1 MRLSSITIKNYRSC
15 RDTTV
20 EFEDDITALV
30 GENASGKTNIIDAIR
45 LSTPTTIPE
54 RTIWFNLETD
64 LSQDLSEDTIVSI
77 SRSFSDLTE
86 TEQGSFLAQLVDEDE
101 LLRYNFDITKNTKD
115 PTKTFPVHSI
125 GKSKLN
131 DPEPAIRDD
140 RIAHV
145 YLPPLRDV
153 IREISSSD
161 SARIAEVLRIISSDN
176 AQSFREQSNEHI
188 ARIAEHDTPSR
199 ARTAIQEQL
208 DKIITPTRRHGL
220 GFGGKNQ
227 ELRKLAGMMRVAM
240 KSHGVDSMDLGGIGL
255 GYANLVYMAI
265 VVVQLEK
272 ASNYDLTLL
281 LVEEPEAHL
290 HPQMQKVL
298 LSYLQTR
305 ASESGNESGE
315 YTGKIQVI
323 VSTHSPTLASSL
335 STRKLALISRKAV
348 PGTRRWTTDAKI
360 LSKSNLKPIEQR
372 KIDRYLDVTRASLL
386 FARQVVLV
394 EGIADAI
401 IIDCLA
407 RYLFKDDPSSLLQW
421 EGVTIIPVGGV
432 DFDPFIKLLVGDD
445 KPIVDK
451 LTVLTDGDIVTS
463 GQERTTP
470 GADRKASYE
479 RSYASA
485 VTAGI
490 LSIHP
495 GKFTLEADIFAI
507 ATNEEYVRDAYI
519 DIHPHSEKKWWQVVL
534 SYEDDQ
540 DSRGESF
547 RNSINAED
555 FDIGK
560 GDFSQVIAEK
570 VQNLAADDSFVIPDY
585 IQEAINAVIIP
596 PPVEENEEEGSETV
610 DERPVDGTA

>member
-15 RDTTV
+15 RDTTI

-54 RTIWFNLETD
+54 RTIWFNFETD
-64 LSQDLSEDTIVSI
+64 LSQDVSEDAIVSI
-77 SRSFSDLTE
+77 SRSFSDLSD
-86 TEQGSFLAQLVDEDE
+86 TEQGSFLAQLVDQDE
-101 LLRYNFDITKNTKD
+101 ILRYNFDITKNIKD
-115 PTKTFPVHSI
+115 PTKTFPLHSI

-131 DPEPAIRDD
+131 DPEPPVRDD

-176 AQSFREQSNEHI
+176 AQSFREESNAHI
-188 ARIAEHDTPSR
+188 AQIAEHDTPNR
-199 ARTAIQEQL
+199 ARSAIQEQL

-227 ELRKLAGMMRVAM
+227 ELRRLAGMMRVAM
-240 KSHGVDSMDLGGIGL
+240 KSHGVDPMDLNGIGL

-305 ASESGNESGE
+305 ASESGTGTGE

-335 STRKLALISRKAV
+335 STQKLALISRKAI
-348 PGTRRWTTDAKI
+348 PDSTRWTTDSKS
-360 LSKSNLKPIEQR
+360 LSKSGLKPIEQR

-386 FARQVVLV
+386 FARQVILV

-407 RYLFKDDPSSLLQW
+407 KYLFKDDPSSLLQW
-421 EGVTIIPVGGV
+421 EGVTVIAVGGV
-432 DFDPFIKLLVGDD
+432 DFNPFIKLLVGDNQ
-445 KPIVDK
+445 PIVDK
-451 LTVLTDGDIVTS
+451 LIVLTDGDVVTS
-463 GQERTTP
+463 GAVTVTP
-470 GADRKASYE
+470 GANRKTTYE
-479 RSYASA
+479 QDYAPA

-490 LSIHP
+490 LSVHP

-507 ATNEEYVRDAYI
+507 ATNEEHVRDGYI
-519 DIHPHSEKKWWQVVL
+519 DIHPRSERKWWQVVL
-534 SYEDDQ
+534 SYGDDQ

-547 RNSINAED
+547 RNSINNED

-570 VQNLAADDSFVIPDY
+570 VQNLPAGSSFVVPDY
-585 IQEAINAVIIP
+585 IRDAIGAVIIP
-596 PPVEENEEEGSETV
+596 PPVEQDEEESDETV
-610 DERPVDGTA
+610 SERPVDRAA